1 MYALVRVLQ
10 KIICKQSSNLDQAI
24 QLVSSVLDVHIY
36 MREELTQPIEDLIEV
51 TQDVS
56 PGHFGDVVPNMI
68 QVKIRVSIFKVYL
81 NVMNVFTSIY
91 VYEIFKQK

>member
-1 MYALVRVLQ
+1 
-10 KIICKQSSNLDQAI
+10 
-24 QLVSSVLDVHIY
+24 

-81 NVMNVFTSIY
+81 NVMNVFTSIN